1 VQDAPRPNA
10 RPRRVLLRRHTR
22 PVAPAPPAGMSL
34 KPLLTPAVAGRR
46 SALRRLAG
54 LAAGAV
60 LGTLAAG
67 VSPPVRAD
75 IIGVRSAEL
84 RADEDDYVLNADFD
98 LALNATL
105 EEALHRGV
113 PLYFVLEFE
122 IARPRWY
129 WFDEKVLTS
138 TTQYRIAW
146 NALTRQYRVSSG
158 LFAQTL
164 YSLEEVER
172 FLSRVTSRP
181 VARRDQLQKGSR
193 YEAALRLRLDVTQLP
208 KPFQVDALASR
219 EWSLQSD
226 WHRWSLV
233 A

>member
-1 VQDAPRPNA
+1 
-10 RPRRVLLRRHTR
+10 
-22 PVAPAPPAGMSL
+22 M
-34 KPLLTPAVAGRR
+34 
-46 SALRRLAG
+46 
-54 LAAGAV
+54 
-60 LGTLAAG
+60 LGPLAAG
-67 VSPPVRAD
+67 VSTPARAD
-75 IIGVRSAEL
+75 AINVKSAEV
-84 RADEDDYVLNADFD
+84 RQDEDDYILNAEFE
-98 LALNATL
+98 LSLNPTL

-113 PLYFVLEFE
+113 PLYFVLDFDV
-122 IARPRWY
+122 ARPRWY
-129 WFDEKVLTS
+129 WLDEKVVNAS
-138 TTQYRIAW
+138 VHYRVAW

-172 FLSRVTSRP
+172 FLSRVNSRP

-219 EWSLQSD
+219 EWTLQSD
-226 WHRWSLV
+226 WHRWSFV